1 MHFFNFS
8 SESNSTFKLDKKV
21 PQKSDEN
28 MIRKHITTNEMVKKL
43 LNVIEKRVG
52 KSKENDLLK
61 RRNLETTL

>member
-1 MHFFNFS
+1 
-8 SESNSTFKLDKKV
+8 
-21 PQKSDEN
+21 